1 MTPKQWKRLFFR
13 IVIWILLIALLGLLI
28 AVSAATWRV
37 MTRGEAARTAHES
50 AEDNLEG
57 LTERKAKIEDALRR
71 LDTPRGVEEEIR
83 ERYQVGLPGEEQ
95 FVIVEPKNKT
105 ATTSDASQGF
115 WGDIQSWFGF

>member
-13 IVIWILLIALLGLLI
+13 IIIWVLLIALAGLLI

-57 LTERKAKIEDALRR
+57 LTERKAKIEEALRK
-71 LDTPRGVEEEIR
+71 LDTSRGVEEEIR

-95 FVIVEPKNKT
+95 FVIVEPKNKQ
-105 ATTSDASQGF
+105 ATSSEEAAGIFETIKG
-115 WGDIQSWFGF
+115 WFGF